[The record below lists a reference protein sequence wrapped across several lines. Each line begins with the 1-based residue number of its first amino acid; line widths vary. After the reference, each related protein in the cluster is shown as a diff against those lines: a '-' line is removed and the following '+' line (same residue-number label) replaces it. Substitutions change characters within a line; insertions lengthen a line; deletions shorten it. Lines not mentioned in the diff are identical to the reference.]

1 MRLKHINTK
10 QPMEHPPT
18 IITSLRCWT
27 QQWHKRACGLGMKSG
42 ICFIVYPYFS
52 AGCEGEC
59 EPNTAAE
66 VIYDDVPSEDPLC
79 PDEGQ

>member
-10 QPMEHPPT
+10 QPMEHPPK
-18 IITSLRCWT
+18 IITSLSCWT
-27 QQWHKRACGLGMKSG
+27 EQWHKRACELGIKSDV
-42 ICFIVYPYFS
+42 CFIVCPSFS
-52 AGCEGEC
+52 VGCEGEC
-59 EPNTAAE
+59 EPNAE